1 VNDRERDGN
10 QSKTLAQR
18 RKTSGEAKI
27 ILAKEIITLFIN
39 VIILKQ
45 RTKRFAV
52 EVFDL
57 IDQIPQTPKGLVVQ
71 TQLAKAASS
80 AAANYRAAQRARS
93 RAEFI
98 SKLSISLEEIDE
110 SAFWLEFLPDTRLIP
125 FEDVDA
131 LLKEADEL
139 AAMVVASR
147 KTARNN
153 GKK

>member
-1 VNDRERDGN
+1 MANEGRGTETPKRLDNPCET
-10 QSKTLAQR
+10 KI
-18 RKTSGEAKI
+18 TS
-27 ILAKEIITLFIN
+27 LYN
-39 VIILKQ
+39 VVVSLRQ

-52 EVFDL
+52 DVFEL
-57 IDQIPQTPKGLVVQ
+57 IDQIPQTPKGVVVQ

-110 SAFWLEFLPDTRLIP
+110 SSFWLEFLPDTRLIP
-125 FEDVDA
+125 FEDVDR
-131 LLKEADEL
+131 LLQEADEL
-139 AAMVVASR
+139 AAIVVASR
-147 KTARNN
+147 RTARKN

>member
-1 VNDRERDGN
+1 VIERER
-10 QSKTLAQR
+10 R
-18 RKTSGEAKI
+18 ERI
-27 ILAKEIITLFIN
+27 AKERGTETTKRLDNPCETKITSLYN
-39 VIILKQ
+39 VMVSLRQ

-52 EVFDL
+52 DVFEL
-57 IDQIPQTPKGLVVQ
+57 IDQIPQTPKGVVVQ

-110 SAFWLEFLPDTRLIP
+110 SSFWLEFLPDTRLIP
-125 FEDVDA
+125 FEDVDR
-131 LLKEADEL
+131 LLQEADEL
-139 AAMVVASR
+139 AAIVVASR
-147 KTARNN
+147 RTARKN

>member
-1 VNDRERDGN
+1 MVSLRH
-10 QSKTLAQR
+10 
-18 RKTSGEAKI
+18 
-27 ILAKEIITLFIN
+27 
-39 VIILKQ
+39 
-45 RTKRFAV
+45 RTKHFAV
-52 EVFDL
+52 NVFEL

-110 SAFWLEFLPDTRLIP
+110 SAFWLEFLPDTRLVP
-125 FEDVDA
+125 FENIEA
-131 LLKEADEL
+131 LLREADEL
-139 AAMVVASR
+139 AAIVVASR
-147 KTARNN
+147 RTARNN

>member
-1 VNDRERDGN
+1 M
-10 QSKTLAQR
+10 
-18 RKTSGEAKI
+18 
-27 ILAKEIITLFIN
+27 
-39 VIILKQ
+39 KQ

-80 AAANYRAAQRARS
+80 EAANYRAAQRARS

-110 SAFWLEFLPDTRLIP
+110 SAFWLEFLPDTGLIP

-131 LLKEADEL
+131 LLKEANEL

>member
-1 VNDRERDGN
+1 MVSLR
-10 QSKTLAQR
+10 
-18 RKTSGEAKI
+18 
-27 ILAKEIITLFIN
+27 
-39 VIILKQ
+39 Q

-52 EVFDL
+52 DVFEL
-57 IDQIPQTPKGLVVQ
+57 IDQIPQTPKGVVVQ

-110 SAFWLEFLPDTRLIP
+110 SSFWLEFLPDTRLIP
-125 FEDVDA
+125 FEDVDR
-131 LLKEADEL
+131 LLQEADEL
-139 AAMVVASR
+139 AAIVVASR
-147 KTARNN
+147 RTARKN